1 MKQDKIHDA
10 LNLLEDDLVEPVN
23 ALRTKGRAKR
33 KNFRWVGLAACI
45 CAAMVAVL
53 VPLLHGM
60 PHAVAAEDLMKDV
73 EANPVTGMEHLD
85 AEAAAVTDFAVR
97 LFQNSMTEGE
107 NTLVSPL
114 SVLCALAMTANGAE
128 GETLAQMEETLGLDV
143 DTLNRWLYTYR
154 NGLPQEEWGKLSL
167 ANSIWFK
174 QDEKFEVEQDFLQT
188 NADYYGAGLYGAPFD
203 DRTLKDINGWVE
215 DHTDGMIPEVLNE
228 LDPDA
233 VMVLVNALAF
243 DAKWQNIY
251 TENQVREKIF
261 TTENG
266 EERKTEL
273 MHCSEYAYLEDE
285 LATGFIKYYEGRNY
299 AFAALLPNEGV
310 SVAEYAASLTGEG
323 LREMLLSPSQ
333 EKVFTAIPRF
343 ETETALELNEALEAM
358 GMPKAFNDVSAEF
371 YGIGNYAGESL
382 YINRVCHKTFI
393 KVDEKGTKAGA
404 ATAVEMNP
412 TEAAPPAEPKE
423 VILDR
428 PFVYMLIDCKTNT
441 PFFLGSMMDPT
452 V

>member
-10 LNLLEDDLVEPVN
+10 LNLLEDELVEPVN
-23 ALRTKGRAKR
+23 ELRTKRRAKR
-33 KNFRWVGLAACI
+33 KNLRWVSLAACI
-45 CAAMVAVL
+45 CAAVIAVF
-53 VPLLHGM
+53 VPLMGGM
-60 PHAVAAEDLMKDV
+60 PHAIAAEDLMKGI
-73 EANPVTGMEHLD
+73 EANPVAVVDLGGD
-85 AEAAAVTDFAVR
+85 GAAVTDFAVR

-128 GETLAQMEETLGLDV
+128 GETLVQMEGTLGLDV
-143 DTLNRWLYTYR
+143 DTLNNWLHTYMSS
-154 NGLPQEEWGKLSL
+154 LPQEEWGKLSL

-174 QDEKFEVEQDFLQT
+174 QDEKFAVEQDFLQT

-203 DRTLKDINGWVE
+203 SRTLKDINGWVE

-243 DAKWQNIY
+243 DAEWQNIY
-251 TENQVREKIF
+251 KENQVREGTF
-261 TTENG
+261 TTEDG
-266 EERKTEL
+266 KPRKVEL

-310 SVAEYAASLTGEG
+310 SVGDYTASLTGEG
-323 LREMLLSPSQ
+323 LREMLLSVSQ
-333 EKVFTAIPRF
+333 EKVI
-343 ETETALELNEALEAM
+343 TALPKFEAETSLELHAALKAM
-358 GMPKAFNDVSAEF
+358 GMPKAFNDVVAEF

-382 YINRVCHKTFI
+382 YINRVCHEAFI

-412 TEAAPPAEPKE
+412 TESAPPKEEPKE